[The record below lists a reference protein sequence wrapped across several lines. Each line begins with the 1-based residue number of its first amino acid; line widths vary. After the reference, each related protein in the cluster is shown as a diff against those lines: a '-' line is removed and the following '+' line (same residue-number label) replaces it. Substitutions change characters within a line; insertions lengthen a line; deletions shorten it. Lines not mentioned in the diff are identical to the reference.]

1 MTIRETKL
9 KGAFIIEPE
18 RFPDERGFFARAWS
32 EGELARYGIGR
43 LVEGNISYN
52 AKKGTLRGMHF
63 QAAPHGQAKLLRC
76 TRGAVFD
83 VGVDLRPES
92 PTFKQWVGVELT
104 EETRV
109 LLYLP
114 PEFGHGFQTL
124 ADDTEVFYMV
134 SSPYAPG
141 ASGGVRWDDPAFRIE
156 WPHAEARIINE
167 RDRTYPD
174 FTL

>member
-1 MTIRETKL
+1 MTIKETKL

-18 RFPDERGFFARAWS
+18 RYVDERGFFARAWS
-32 EGELARYGIGR
+32 EGELSRYGIGH

-63 QAAPHGQAKLLRC
+63 QQAPHGQAKLLRC
-76 TRGAVFD
+76 TRGAVYD
-83 VGVDLRPES
+83 VGVDLRPDS
-92 PTFKQWVGVELT
+92 PTFRQWVGVELT
-104 EETRV
+104 EQNRV

-124 ADDTEVFYMV
+124 VDDTEVFYMV
-134 SSPYAPG
+134 SSPYAPA

-156 WPHAEARIINE
+156 WPPAEARIINE